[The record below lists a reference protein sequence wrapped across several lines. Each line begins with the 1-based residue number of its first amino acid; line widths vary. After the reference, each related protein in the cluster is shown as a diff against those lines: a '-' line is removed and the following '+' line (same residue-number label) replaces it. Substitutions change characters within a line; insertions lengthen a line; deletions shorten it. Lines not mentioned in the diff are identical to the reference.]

1 MERSRIVEIID
12 IRGRDVT
19 ITLVESDDGT
29 WSTGVAVDGSTVTT
43 MPQEVTSKE
52 KARDYAIGV
61 ASEIIGVQT

>member
-12 IRGRDVT
+12 IRGCEVT

-43 MPQEVTSKE
+43 MPQEVASK
-52 KARDYAIGV
+52 KARDYALGV
-61 ASEIIGVQT
+61 ASEIIGAQT